1 MQGIGVDADQYFLG
15 KYMLTSA
22 TKKVDVSVYDT
33 IKDFQRTKTRFK
45 GGYDAIFSLK
55 NNGVGYGRLDKAL
68 PVNVRAAYTASSKV
82 LIAKIKSGK
91 VKPPIK

>member
-1 MQGIGVDADQYFLG
+1 
-15 KYMLTSA
+15 MLTSA

-33 IKDFQRTKTRFK
+33 INDFVKTKTRFK
-45 GGYDAIFSLK
+45 GGYDKIYSLK
-55 NNGVGYGRLDKAL
+55 NNGVGYGRLSKAL
-68 PVNVRAAYTASSKV
+68 PVSVRVRQYTASSKA